1 MIKSDPERKIFQKLD
16 VVQLLSKRKESALMQ
31 WLFSFVSNVCGWRWT
46 TFQLASNG
54 EVCFSSH
61 TLIIQLF
68 AVYCAFFSRA
78 WFYFQSFDLLITIVL
93 KNCNCVNC
101 FLTGNLYFDKFKLIN
116 LNITVFRGSGY
127 VSYLGVSPHF
137 GRLLVKHWGLTYLKR
152 QLNAQSLSLN

>member
-1 MIKSDPERKIFQKLD
+1 MVHAIFYLYQTSGACAGICVCDCMHQMEK
-16 VVQLLSKRKESALMQ
+16 SAL
-31 WLFSFVSNVCGWRWT
+31 LTYFDNSALCCVLC
-46 TFQLASNG
+46 
-54 EVCFSSH
+54 
-61 TLIIQLF
+61 
-68 AVYCAFFSRA
+68 FFSRA
-78 WFYFQSFDLLITIVL
+78 WFYFQSFDLLITILL